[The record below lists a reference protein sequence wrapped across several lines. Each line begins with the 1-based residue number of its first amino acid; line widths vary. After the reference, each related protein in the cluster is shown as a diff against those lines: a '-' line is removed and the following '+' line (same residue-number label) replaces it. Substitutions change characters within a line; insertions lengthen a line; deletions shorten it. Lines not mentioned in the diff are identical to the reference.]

1 MKAAE
6 AMALKNLL
14 SNWRVEAKAI
24 HDGHACVD
32 NAPANVVESVLR
44 EQCATELE
52 LVLLQLT
59 LEHLADQKAYERR
72 L

>member
-1 MKAAE
+1 MKATE

-24 HDGHACVD
+24 HDGHAC
-32 NAPANVVESVLR
+32 
-44 EQCATELE
+44 LE